1 MERLISMIEDKA
13 LAATKA
19 SVQAIPAA
27 VESVLRNCQC
37 VVPAAVGT
45 QKADIA
51 HAFKP
56 EQLP

>member
-1 MERLISMIEDKA
+1 MIEDKA